1 MWRNVKN
8 TNGGVLLLVKLQF
21 SVCNLAESNTP
32 PRVFW
37 YFSGF
42 LNCTNG
48 TNSRKASKICTKYS
62 FHMKKEQN
70 NKPVWLLI
78 STRENITVTNLIID
92 QNHRYQN
99 HAAKSNVKI
108 RCVKMCLDSVKT
120 VLRYA
125 KFHIP

>member
-1 MWRNVKN
+1 
-8 TNGGVLLLVKLQF
+8 
-21 SVCNLAESNTP
+21 
-32 PRVFW
+32 
-37 YFSGF
+37 
-42 LNCTNG
+42 
-48 TNSRKASKICTKYS
+48 
-62 FHMKKEQN
+62 MKKEQN